1 MLRLRRQLR
10 RICLSRTP
18 RAPAPRANPYLAPG
32 ELYKPIVWIDC
43 EMTGLDHTSDHII
56 EVCCLVT
63 DGHLNVV
70 DEAGYESVV
79 HASAA
84 ALAAMDAWCTEHH
97 GASGLSARVLASDKS
112 AAQVEAE
119 LLAYIR
125 RLVPRPGRAVL
136 AGNSVHMDRL
146 FMLRDFPAV
155 VAHLSHRIIDVSS
168 FAEVCARHNPALHAA
183 TPRKRAAHTARADIL
198 ESIAQLRWYRTHYLV
213 PPEMTCTSAPAD
225 DPASPT
231 PT

>member
-10 RICLSRTP
+10 RICLSR
-18 RAPAPRANPYLAPG
+18 PARRANPYLAPG

-63 DGHLNVV
+63 DGHLNPV
-70 DEAGYESVV
+70 DDGYESVV

-84 ALAAMDAWCTEHH
+84 ALAAMDAWCTQHH
-97 GASGLSARVLASDKS
+97 GASGLTARALACPKS

-168 FAEVCARHNPALHAA
+168 LAEVCARHNPALHAA

-198 ESIAQLRWYRTHYLV
+198 ESIAQLRWYRAHYLV
-213 PPEMTCTSAPAD
+213 PPEMTCTSAD